1 MGGAPASEFAHALR
15 WFNQINSYGSERSA
29 FPGVKKPLDQYGPAS
44 VSGGGDAKPAAAAD
58 DDDDDDDDDMDLF
71 GSDDDEEASAEA
83 EKIKQERCVFS

>member
-71 GSDDDEEASAEA
+71 GSDDEEASAEA
-83 EKIKQERCVFS
+83 EKIKQERCVYR